1 MIQIKLQ
8 ERYYEYDIYSL
19 VKAFYPK
26 EEIHTVSDFPEEAEG
41 EISFRL
47 VVDFAPEEVAVT
59 LYPGPGSA
67 GQDADERNSGKKV
80 VTERGTIDFS
90 DQRDTK
96 NRVKRI
102 LYHMLSERNTRSR
115 VALGDA
121 DRNPPHKDPLHL
133 LEEGRGEEEIAD
145 FMHETYLCS
154 DEKTD
159 LAISIAKRRRRFWS
173 VWTMRTVTA
182 SMWGSPSAPADASI
196 VLLPAIRQI
205 SGRKKWMPTWTPW
218 SRNCD
223 SCLRAFRGKVQHHLY
238 RRRDAHNPLGNAA
251 GPADH
256 HD

>member
-67 GQDADERNSGKKV
+67 GQDADEQNSGKKV

-102 LYHMLSERNTRSR
+102 LYHMLSERTK
-115 VALGDA
+115 GHC
-121 DRNPPHKDPLHL
+121 PG
-133 LEEGRGEEEIAD
+133 GR
-145 FMHETYLCS
+145 
-154 DEKTD
+154 
-159 LAISIAKRRRRFWS
+159 
-173 VWTMRTVTA
+173 
-182 SMWGSPSAPADASI
+182 
-196 VLLPAIRQI
+196 
-205 SGRKKWMPTWTPW
+205 
-218 SRNCD
+218 
-223 SCLRAFRGKVQHHLY
+223 
-238 RRRDAHNPLGNAA
+238 
-251 GPADH
+251 
-256 HD
+256 